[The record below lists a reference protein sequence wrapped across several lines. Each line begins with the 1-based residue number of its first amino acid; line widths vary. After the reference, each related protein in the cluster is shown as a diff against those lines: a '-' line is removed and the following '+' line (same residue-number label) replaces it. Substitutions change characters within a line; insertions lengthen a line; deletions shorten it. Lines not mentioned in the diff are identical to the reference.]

1 MKKWLSGIRAKLL
14 LVSVLAVVSLLIV
27 GITGFVAI
35 SSLADKL
42 DVAYNQRLKL
52 SDELGKIESGIHAA
66 FRYEWVAHADDKIEE
81 AKEREQFIKKVS
93 AELKEVD
100 EAAERYSAL
109 PKNPE
114 AQEVLKQKF
123 FPNWEKVKIVVEEV
137 LSELDKN
144 DSRAN
149 DRAEI
154 LIKNKQRLAAAPV
167 AEVVNWLQD
176 KAESTNKKIVAESL
190 SYAQT
195 AKTVALIVVLVA
207 GILCFVI
214 CIRIAGQLVNVL
226 SSLSSD
232 LNSSS
237 IQVSAAAEQ
246 IASSSEQLSQATVEQ
261 ASSLEETSS
270 SIQEMSSMV
279 AKTSE
284 NAIQASRISVESQQN
299 ALKGKEVVQDMISS
313 INEINDSNNNIM
325 IQIDQ
330 SNKEISEI
338 VQVIAEIG
346 NKTKVIN
353 DIVFQTKLLSF
364 NASVEAAR
372 AGENGK
378 GFAVVAEEVGNLAQ
392 MSGKAASEITEM
404 LESSI
409 KKVEGIV
416 DDTKVKVERLVNEGK
431 SKVDR
436 GSKVAR
442 ECGVVLEEI
451 VGSISSVSE
460 MANEISVSSQEQ
472 SQGVGEI
479 TKAMGQ
485 INVATQQNAAGA
497 AQSASAAEEL
507 SAQATMLK
515 NAVHSLMV
523 TIEG

>member
-81 AKEREQFIKKVS
+81 AKEREQFIKKVRTQI
-93 AELKEVD
+93 KEVD

-154 LIKNKQRLAAAPV
+154 LIKNKQRHAAAPV

-232 LNSSS
+232 LNNSS

-284 NAIQASRISVESQQN
+284 NAV
-299 ALKGKEVVQDMISS
+299 
-313 INEINDSNNNIM
+313 
-325 IQIDQ
+325 
-330 SNKEISEI
+330 
-338 VQVIAEIG
+338 
-346 NKTKVIN
+346 
-353 DIVFQTKLLSF
+353 
-364 NASVEAAR
+364 
-372 AGENGK
+372 
-378 GFAVVAEEVGNLAQ
+378 
-392 MSGKAASEITEM
+392 
-404 LESSI
+404 
-409 KKVEGIV
+409 
-416 DDTKVKVERLVNEGK
+416 
-431 SKVDR
+431 
-436 GSKVAR
+436 
-442 ECGVVLEEI
+442 
-451 VGSISSVSE
+451 
-460 MANEISVSSQEQ
+460 
-472 SQGVGEI
+472 
-479 TKAMGQ
+479 
-485 INVATQQNAAGA
+485 
-497 AQSASAAEEL
+497 
-507 SAQATMLK
+507 
-515 NAVHSLMV
+515 
-523 TIEG
+523 